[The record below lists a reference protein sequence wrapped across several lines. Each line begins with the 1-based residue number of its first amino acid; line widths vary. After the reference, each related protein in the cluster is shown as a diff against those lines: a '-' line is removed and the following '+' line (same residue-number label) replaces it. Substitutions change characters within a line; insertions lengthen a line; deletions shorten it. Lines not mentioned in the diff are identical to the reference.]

1 MKNLNFI
8 ILQSISGHNVIVL
21 EIRNKPGKNQN
32 IYKWHNIALN
42 NYHNLALPC
51 LSKAHVLKAWLS
63 ASSTDELCCH
73 RLTGTQ
79 SKLPWTE
86 SSKYVVKIN
95 ISSLYVWLF
104 QVFCQSDRKLTITIT
119 LVPKKSH
126 GILENVV
133 NWMITS
139 ILIKHCGMPIGKFT
153 ALNTYIRREFS
164 VSDVDS
170 TLRN

>member
-104 QVFCQSDRKLTITIT
+104 QVFCQSDRKLT
-119 LVPKKSH
+119 
-126 GILENVV
+126 
-133 NWMITS
+133 
-139 ILIKHCGMPIGKFT
+139 LIKHCGMPIGKFT